1 MLDRIL
7 HGRLAHE
14 LVLPI
19 WKSNVSVTLMLDK
32 RAKRYVL
39 PACTHAP
46 SPLPALFFFDPPF
59 LFPSSFPSSVCPPPG
74 SRAHFGFI
82 FSFISGHPHNSALS
96 LRIFGEDIT
105 SAARDAAAKKKQKS
119 EATPDAAVADAAVV
133 DTPVLEDENADASGS
148 PAATGAAE
156 EE

>member
-1 MLDRIL
+1 M
-7 HGRLAHE
+7 
-14 LVLPI
+14 
-19 WKSNVSVTLMLDK
+19 
-32 RAKRYVL
+32 
-39 PACTHAP
+39 
-46 SPLPALFFFDPPF
+46 PLPPGPELI
-59 LFPSSFPSSVCPPPG
+59 SVSF
-74 SRAHFGFI
+74 
-82 FSFISGHPHNSALS
+82 FSFISGYPHNSALS